1 MLQEPIFRLLTVL
14 LMTIGLGISGYFR
27 RQADDKGGRLG
38 GEGQRLLSLLRLLGL
53 LAMVPLL
60 IYLANPA
67 WVSWARLPLPLW
79 LRWLGGAIAAAMLP
93 LIYWVLSTIGRN
105 ISPTQATREGHQL
118 VTGGPYH
125 YVRHPLYTVG
135 MIFWLALTLVT
146 AVWPIIIG
154 LGLAFLIIF
163 LWRTPREEA
172 NLIELFGDDYRHYME
187 RTGRYLPRFR

>member
-1 MLQEPIFRLLTVL
+1 MTHEAVFRLLTIL
-14 LMTIGLGISGYFR
+14 LMAIALGISGYFR

-53 LAMVPLL
+53 LAVAPLL
-60 IYLANPA
+60 GYLVNPV

-79 LRWLGGAIAAAMLP
+79 LRWLGIAVAVAMLP
-93 LIYWVLSTIGRN
+93 LLYWILSTIGRS

-118 VTGGPYH
+118 VTGGPYR

-135 MIFWLALTLVT
+135 MVFWLALALIT
-146 AVWPIIIG
+146 AVWPLAVG
-154 LGLAFLIIF
+154 LGLAFFIIF

-172 NLIELFGDDYRHYME
+172 NLIEAFGDEYLRYMD